1 MSESQMHRQVA
12 EAVFVSTAEEGL
24 TLLSAA
30 ALAHP
35 SPTPRADAARPL
47 TAVDFRDAYLRYC
60 EREPR
65 ILRLFEKP
73 CSSGANRDDI
83 RQLLRDL
90 NELYGGA
97 AMAAYVVTLADLGRP
112 HTQRYTPLQ
121 LSQAREKLRR
131 NRLRPRLESS
141 AFEAACDALW
151 GVLDRT
157 EGPLPR
163 VLQNLK
169 RAAYQ
174 EEVREAYREHTR
186 GAASGQGS
194 HSRDV

>member
-1 MSESQMHRQVA
+1 MSPVPEIRSSEVHLILRHA
-12 EAVFVSTAEEGL
+12 TAPTPAPDL
-24 TLLSAA
+24 TLGTSHPRTLPPARSAG
-30 ALAHP
+30 
-35 SPTPRADAARPL
+35 T
-47 TAVDFRDAYLRYC
+47 RDT
-60 EREPR
+60 
-65 ILRLFEKP
+65 RLGP